1 MKTYYE
7 MIPKSYDEIGVLS
20 TVPNPDIPDWAYVDI
35 DLIMKYASQIRLVL
49 KDGLYGHFMSSDMHK
64 WFFSQELKD
73 FIESKAT
80 DPTHFEFIPVPASS
94 PQYGD
99 RTYYF
104 INFKTDLDVVDI
116 YRSRYFDGTDNL
128 IMSRLKYD
136 VVEKK
141 NFFSTYKKTIFGE
154 HYIDNIIVSAG
165 LRRSIARHKLN
176 SGLDYIEIGAI
187 EETDNIPVNRTVV
200 ALHKL
205 RLQLY
210 DWMMS
215 VAAEPVPDDIV
226 CASILFK
233 ENEEGRYS
241 FYLAGSTVVPRNFKQ
256 MSEHIDFIP
265 KGHKAPVDSPCVSE
279 VKADYMSAVVLTVL
293 CNVQENASQGSLFKR
308 KGDAIADGADE
319 FFYHY
324 NQKGM

>member
-80 DPTHFEFIPVPASS
+80 DPTHFEFIAVPASS
-94 PQYGD
+94 PEYGD

-215 VAAEPVPDDIV
+215 VAAEPIPDDII
-226 CASILFK
+226 CACIQLK
-233 ENEEGRYS
+233 EIDKCQYEVS
-241 FYLAGSTVVPRNFKQ
+241 VSGSTIVPENLQQ
-256 MSEHIDFIP
+256 MSEHKDMIFEKQKLNIM
-265 KGHKAPVDSPCVSE
+265 SPYLEGVKSKYICTLILE
-279 VKADYMSAVVLTVL
+279 VQCDILVNTP
-293 CNVQENASQGSLFKR
+293 QGSLFNR
-308 KGDAIADGADE
+308 KANIITDGADK
-319 FFYHY
+319 FSCFY
-324 NQKGM
+324 N